1 MGYSDFF
8 FFLVLV
14 WNHIVNV
21 NALDHILFILTLC
34 VLIENEKLTRYI
46 WVTLSFAIGH
56 TISMAA
62 GRFFSYSTE
71 IVEFLIP
78 TTIILSA
85 VVSWFKRSQPDFN
98 KYHLFLIMIFG
109 LIHGLGFSNAFE
121 MMQPSNTNGFA
132 ASAGFT
138 IGLELAQIAILGIF
152 LLLAKL
158 SVKYEIISYRLW
170 QLAIT
175 LISAFG
181 GIYLAFSRWPF

>member
-1 MGYSDFF
+1 
-8 FFLVLV
+8 
-14 WNHIVNV
+14 
-21 NALDHILFILTLC
+21 
-34 VLIENEKLTRYI
+34 
-46 WVTLSFAIGH
+46 
-56 TISMAA
+56 
-62 GRFFSYSTE
+62 
-71 IVEFLIP
+71 
-78 TTIILSA
+78 
-85 VVSWFKRSQPDFN
+85 
-98 KYHLFLIMIFG
+98 
-109 LIHGLGFSNAFE
+109 